1 MATREIATND
11 SGALATMLAEGTP
24 LARHGQS
31 ESTANLQRASDHVFM
46 AGLNVIQE
54 SLGLL
59 FTETKVPVPAKL
71 KDTLKK
77 CKDVVESVSLIN
89 YKQEKKDAGNFD
101 MDQQLICELYDW
113 SGVEFVETK
122 FRLSETK
129 NLPTFSGLEEN
140 IAVSFESFVKAIA
153 NYGKA
158 AKLSSAGLASLLL
171 NKIIGSAARILTS
184 SLILRDIKEEELD
197 TPRLMAICES
207 LFMSTCS
214 VKHSKLQLTQLKP
227 LAENSTAFT
236 ELQANLVRLV
246 QLSVRDIHD
255 KAERDTIFKCRVQDY
270 FNNLIPPR
278 PRAILTEHNT
288 QRLRSGLENLSLAA
302 SVFFLNEKFSSE
314 KTDALISQE
323 VKRQASSIMRVDHV
337 PAGQFPTQN
346 EGEGDGE
353 WEGYEYALMTR
364 APHDSARRRDAY
376 RGKGRGDFGKQG
388 YPKFSAN
395 QGAPFIPGNLRGAPS
410 PPDWRG
416 RGRGGVPGR
425 VAPRGGR
432 GGPQERLSFTP
443 NPGTFGVAPNS
454 CWSCGD
460 PSHRRGEDAC
470 FYKASTLQQLKCPGC
485 GIGGHLR
492 SECAG
497 PNQRAIQALRE
508 HVKAEGQM
516 AWQGGRAA
524 RGRGAAQAPPARGTR
539 GVAPRGV
546 GRGDGRGRLNPRR
559 QVHKVT
565 DDPRFEEVNEDPFEE
580 YLTDLDNQDF

>member
-1 MATREIATND
+1 MATKDIANND
-11 SGALATMLAEGTP
+11 SGALANLLAEGTP
-24 LARHGQS
+24 LARQGQS

-59 FTETKVPVPAKL
+59 FTAAAVPVPAKL
-71 KDTLKK
+71 GDTLKK

-113 SGVEFVETK
+113 SGGEFVETK

-184 SLILRDIKEEELD
+184 SLVLRDIKEEELD

-207 LFMSTCS
+207 LFMSSCS

-255 KAERDTIFKCRVQDY
+255 KAERDTIFKCRTQDY

-278 PRAILTEHNT
+278 PRAFLTEHNT

-323 VKRQASSIMRVDHV
+323 VKRQSSSINRVDQG
-337 PAGQFPTQN
+337 PSGQYPTQE
-346 EGEGDGE
+346 EGEGDGN
-353 WEGYEYALMTR
+353 WGDYEYALMTR
-364 APHDSARRRDAY
+364 S
-376 RGKGRGDFGKQG
+376 GGRGANRGRGRENFGKQG
-388 YPKFSAN
+388 YPRFSAN

-416 RGRGGVPGR
+416 RGRGGVPGG
-425 VAPRGGR
+425 VAPPGGR
-432 GGPQERLSFTP
+432 GGPRGRLSFTP
-443 NPGTFGVAPNS
+443 HPGLFGVAPNS

-508 HVKAEGQM
+508 HVKAEGHM

-524 RGRGAAQAPPARGTR
+524 RGRGAAAAPQARGAR
-539 GVAPRGV
+539 GAAPRGV

>member
-207 LFMSTCS
+207 LFM
-214 VKHSKLQLTQLKP
+214 
-227 LAENSTAFT
+227 
-236 ELQANLVRLV
+236 
-246 QLSVRDIHD
+246 
-255 KAERDTIFKCRVQDY
+255 
-270 FNNLIPPR
+270 
-278 PRAILTEHNT
+278 
-288 QRLRSGLENLSLAA
+288 
-302 SVFFLNEKFSSE
+302 
-314 KTDALISQE
+314 
-323 VKRQASSIMRVDHV
+323 
-337 PAGQFPTQN
+337 
-346 EGEGDGE
+346 
-353 WEGYEYALMTR
+353 
-364 APHDSARRRDAY
+364 
-376 RGKGRGDFGKQG
+376 
-388 YPKFSAN
+388 
-395 QGAPFIPGNLRGAPS
+395 
-410 PPDWRG
+410 
-416 RGRGGVPGR
+416 
-425 VAPRGGR
+425 
-432 GGPQERLSFTP
+432 
-443 NPGTFGVAPNS
+443 
-454 CWSCGD
+454 
-460 PSHRRGEDAC
+460 
-470 FYKASTLQQLKCPGC
+470 
-485 GIGGHLR
+485 
-492 SECAG
+492 
-497 PNQRAIQALRE
+497 
-508 HVKAEGQM
+508 
-516 AWQGGRAA
+516 
-524 RGRGAAQAPPARGTR
+524 
-539 GVAPRGV
+539 
-546 GRGDGRGRLNPRR
+546 
-559 QVHKVT
+559 
-565 DDPRFEEVNEDPFEE
+565 
-580 YLTDLDNQDF
+580 